1 MSIFTCI
8 YIFLAVLGLCCV
20 DFSLVVETRGYSPA
34 AVLGLPVAETSLV
47 VKHMGSR
54 AHGLQEH
61 VDSVVAP
68 GALEHRLDSCG
79 KQA

>member
-1 MSIFTCI
+1 MSIFTYI

-20 DFSLVVETRGYSPA
+20 DFSLVVETGGYSPA

-47 VKHMGSR
+47 VKHGSR

-61 VDSVVAP
+61 EGSVVAP
-68 GALEHRLDSCG
+68 GL
-79 KQA
+79 